1 MLQPVSGIRNL
12 LNVNL
17 PIRNV
22 QYINNRI
29 YYYVQL
35 PDNLDFRKSFQVIFL
50 ESIASSQDIYY
61 NNFTNVFPVNQHPE
75 LMKSYYLLTV
85 QNYYNLIVVPLVLVV
100 LFLFSLQ
107 LRGVYDMLIELYRVI
122 QFLGLLAYSSFPV
135 GPYVFYFL
143 IGCSYA
149 NLDFFPNLY
158 AMTAKPEAINNL
170 SSYALIAEDMDF
182 IRLNGSVLF
191 FAVFWMIV
199 VLISKYLLK
208 VKENRVRYL
217 V

>member
-122 QFLGLLAYSSFPV
+122 QFLGS
-135 GPYVFYFL
+135 
-143 IGCSYA
+143 
-149 NLDFFPNLY
+149 
-158 AMTAKPEAINNL
+158 
-170 SSYALIAEDMDF
+170 
-182 IRLNGSVLF
+182 
-191 FAVFWMIV
+191 W
-199 VLISKYLLK
+199 
-208 VKENRVRYL
+208 
-217 V
+217 